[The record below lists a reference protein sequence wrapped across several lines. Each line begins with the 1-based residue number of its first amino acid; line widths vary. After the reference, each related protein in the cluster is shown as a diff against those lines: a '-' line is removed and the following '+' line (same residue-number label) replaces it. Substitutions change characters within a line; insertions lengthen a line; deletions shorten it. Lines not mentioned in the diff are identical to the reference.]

1 MYYVLHKMRDCPVI
15 LVIENVCIL
24 FYSFF
29 ILSAKIARAT
39 VPTPFTAF
47 SEGLTTNA
55 GNSIINIIQMS

>member
-1 MYYVLHKMRDCPVI
+1 MYYVLHKMGDCPVI
-15 LVIENVCIL
+15 LVIENVHIL

-47 SEGLTTNA
+47 SEGLK
-55 GNSIINIIQMS
+55 